1 MWPDDQYPI
10 IITEKVIKGTPPAQ
24 IFQRQNKS
32 QSYKQLTIGGPRC
45 SNSRIADQFLKKQ
58 FAESSKEKA
67 SI

>member
-1 MWPDDQYPI
+1 MARWSISYHCNRRSDQRY
-10 IITEKVIKGTPPAQ
+10 TPAQ